1 MVFTAGQSVNVN
13 VNGVQKSGK
22 ILRVNP
28 LGSKDAY
35 VVKFDDNS
43 QVAYF
48 GAKVSQISAA

>member
-13 VNGVQKSGK
+13 VNGVQQSGT

-35 VVKFDDNS
+35 VVKFSDNS

-48 GAKVSQISAA
+48 GANVSKISAA